1 MRRATNE
8 NERFAVGR
16 ISKRVN
22 VLYEIITVKM
32 DTGNLTTPFSIND
45 ILTKENETKCDYE
58 NFSNSNFKVSFLG
71 KPASY
76 KDEGLRKEVVEKSMK
91 YYDDC
96 NAYRDYGDDGA
107 LDMSRKN
114 NFPVTELSD
123 DYDSRSSNTGSP
135 IRRSNSSPNSD
146 IGYKPFNLHYE
157 PRKCTTPP
165 PPDTRALH
173 SPNYNI
179 NEYTQN
185 GGRKK
190 RSRAAF
196 SHAQVYELER
206 RFSQQ
211 RYLSGPE
218 RADLAVSLKLTE
230 TQVKIWFQNRRY
242 KTKRKQM
249 QMQESGMLAAAAAAA
264 NHARKVAVK
273 VLVNNNGQP
282 TIPDLKTYQTPI
294 IGKTLNPLFT
304 PPNLLEGS
312 PILKHFAGVYGVDF
326 AKNPEYKALLQE
338 SYNQA
343 VLQSLYGPHLGVNYT
358 NIPLSYMYYPSHSS
372 FGMPVPCDL
381 DRNQGESSID
391 MKNLREDANN
401 TKEKVDKRKM
411 LHDENSNESMASNI
425 EIEN

>member
-1 MRRATNE
+1 MEPKIKNYKDTLSLPECEKTN
-8 NERFAVGR
+8 
-16 ISKRVN
+16 
-22 VLYEIITVKM
+22 L
-32 DTGNLTTPFSIND
+32 NLTTPFSIND
-45 ILTKENETKCDYE
+45 ILTRENETKCDYE
-58 NFSNSNFKVSFLG
+58 NFANSGFKVNFLG
-71 KPASY
+71 KPASLKEDNY
-76 KDEGLRKEVVEKSMK
+76 QRKQVVESNMK

-96 NAYRDYGDDGA
+96 SSAYRDYGDDGA
-107 LDMSRKN
+107 LDMTRKN

-123 DYDSRSSNTGSP
+123 DYDSRSSTPGSP

-146 IGYKPFNLHYE
+146 ISYKPFNLHYE
-157 PRKCTTPP
+157 PGKCTTPP
-165 PPDTRALH
+165 PSDTGTLH
-173 SPNYNI
+173 STNYNHM

-282 TIPDLKTYQTPI
+282 TLPDLKTYQTPLI
-294 IGKTLNPLFT
+294 SKSLNPALFT

-326 AKNPEYKALLQE
+326 VKNPEYKALLQE

-343 VLQSLYGPHLGVNYT
+343 VLQSLYGPHLGVNYP
-358 NIPLSYMYYPSHSS
+358 NIPLSYMYYPSHST
-372 FGMPVPCDL
+372 FGMPAPCDME
-381 DRNQGESSID
+381 RNQGESSID
-391 MKNLREDANN
+391 
-401 TKEKVDKRKM
+401 TKEFGEDSARTKNIN
-411 LHDENSNESMASNI
+411 ENSNESMASNI
-425 EIEN
+425 EVEN

>member
-1 MRRATNE
+1 ME
-8 NERFAVGR
+8 
-16 ISKRVN
+16 SKLKN
-22 VLYEIITVKM
+22 FDCLSIECEK
-32 DTGNLTTPFSIND
+32 NKTPFSIND
-45 ILTKENETKCDYE
+45 ILTKEEAKCELDCDKMRRYCPD
-58 NFSNSNFKVSFLG
+58 FGGKIGFLG
-71 KPASY
+71 KTGCFS
-76 KDEGLRKEVVEKSMK
+76 KDGEYVKQEDVKIK
-91 YYDDC
+91 YYDDG
-96 NAYRDYGDDGA
+96 YRDFGDDGA

-114 NFPVTELSD
+114 HYPVTELSD
-123 DYDSRSSNTGSP
+123 DYDSRSSNTASP
-135 IRRSNSSPNSD
+135 VRRNSSPQSD
-146 IGYKPFNLHYE
+146 LYKPFLHYE
-157 PRKCTTPP
+157 RKCGTPSSEA
-165 PPDTRALH
+165 RIMH
-173 SPNYNI
+173 SPNYPPMT
-179 NEYTQN
+179 EYTQN
-185 GGRKK
+185 NGRKK

-249 QMQESGMLAAAAAAA
+249 QMQENGMLAAAAAAA

-282 TIPDLKTYQTPI
+282 SLPNQNPMLAKGI
-294 IGKTLNPLFT
+294 NPLFA
-304 PPNLLEGS
+304 PPMLDSS

-326 AKNPEYKALLQE
+326 VKNPEYKALLQE

-358 NIPLSYMYYPSHSS
+358 NLSLPYMYYPGHPA
-372 FGMPVPCDL
+372 FGMPMPCDL
-381 DRNQGESSID
+381 ERNQEARSENDVPENTEREKERPVKKTID
-391 MKNLREDANN
+391 VN
-401 TKEKVDKRKM
+401 
-411 LHDENSNESMASNI
+411 ENSNESMASNI

>member
-1 MRRATNE
+1 MEAKLKNFKDSMTLQDCE
-8 NERFAVGR
+8 
-16 ISKRVN
+16 K
-22 VLYEIITVKM
+22 T
-32 DTGNLTTPFSIND
+32 NLTTPFSIND
-45 ILTKENETKCDYE
+45 ILTKENEKCDFE
-58 NFSNSNFKVSFLG
+58 NGIFCQDSNFGAKMSFMG
-71 KPASY
+71 KAGGCY
-76 KDEGLRKEVVEKSMK
+76 GKEEGFGKKETLEKELK
-91 YYDDC
+91 YYDEC
-96 NAYRDYGDDGA
+96 GGYRDYSDDGA

-114 NFPVTELSD
+114 QYAVTELSD

-135 IRRSNSSPNSD
+135 GRRNSPSSD

-157 PRKCTTPP
+157 PRKCSTPP
-165 PPDTRALH
+165 PSGDPRLLTP
-173 SPNYNI
+173 PNFSMTEYN
-179 NEYTQN
+179 QN

-242 KTKRKQM
+242 KTKRKQL
-249 QMQESGMLAAAAAAA
+249 QMQENGMLAAAAAAA

-282 TIPDLKTYQTPI
+282 TLPDMKYPTPML
-294 IGKTLNPLFT
+294 GKAINPALFA
-304 PPNLLEGS
+304 PPLLEGS

-326 AKNPEYKALLQE
+326 TKNPEYKALLQE

-343 VLQSLYGPHLGVNYT
+343 VLQSLYGPHLGVNYS
-358 NIPLSYMYYPSHSS
+358 NLPLSYMYYPGHPA
-372 FGMPVPCDL
+372 FGMPIPCDL
-381 DRNQGESSID
+381 DRSQSESRADSLKETGEPAE
-391 MKNLREDANN
+391 KN
-401 TKEKVDKRKM
+401 KEKTIEKCKTIDIN
-411 LHDENSNESMASNI
+411 ENSNESMASNI
-425 EIEN
+425 EVEN

>member
-1 MRRATNE
+1 MGECSFAIYNE
-8 NERFAVGR
+8 ESLSKHGTIIRSIEVNER
-16 ISKRVN
+16 
-22 VLYEIITVKM
+22 
-32 DTGNLTTPFSIND
+32 SI
-45 ILTKENETKCDYE
+45 
-58 NFSNSNFKVSFLG
+58 
-71 KPASY
+71 
-76 KDEGLRKEVVEKSMK
+76 
-91 YYDDC
+91 
-96 NAYRDYGDDGA
+96 
-107 LDMSRKN
+107 
-114 NFPVTELSD
+114 VTD

-135 IRRSNSSPNSD
+135 LRRNSSPHSD
-146 IGYKPFNLHYE
+146 IGYKPFLHYE

-165 PPDTRALH
+165 PNDTRI
-173 SPNYNI
+173 SPNYPI
-179 NEYTQN
+179 NEYSQSN
-185 GGRKK
+185 GRKK

-249 QMQESGMLAAAAAAA
+249 QMQENGMLAAASAAA

-282 TIPDLKTYQTPI
+282 LPELKQYPSPML
-294 IGKTLNPLFT
+294 GKGISPLFT
-304 PPNLLEGS
+304 PPMLDS

-343 VLQSLYGPHLGVNYT
+343 VLQSLYGPHLGVNYP
-358 NIPLSYMYYPSHSS
+358 NISLPYMYYPGHPA
-372 FGMPVPCDL
+372 FGIPVSCDERSQETR
-381 DRNQGESSID
+381 DNKDSDCG
-391 MKNLREDANN
+391 RE
-401 TKEKVDKRKM
+401 KEKPMDIN
-411 LHDENSNESMASNI
+411 ENSNESLASNI
-425 EIEN
+425 EVEN

>member
-1 MRRATNE
+1 ME
-8 NERFAVGR
+8 
-16 ISKRVN
+16 SKLKN
-22 VLYEIITVKM
+22 FKESLTLQDSEKT
-32 DTGNLTTPFSIND
+32 NLTTPFSIND
-45 ILTKENETKCDYE
+45 ILTKENEARCDFE
-58 NFSNSNFKVSFLG
+58 NGMLCQDTDFGGKMNFLG
-71 KPASY
+71 KGASCY
-76 KDEGLRKEVVEKSMK
+76 SKNEDFSKKQVLEKRLK

-96 NAYRDYGDDGA
+96 NIYRDYSDDGA

-114 NFPVTELSD
+114 NYGITELSD
-123 DYDSRSSNTGSP
+123 DYDSGSSNTGSP
-135 IRRSNSSPNSD
+135 IRRTNSPNSD
-146 IGYKPFNLHYE
+146 IGYKPFSLHYE
-157 PRKCTTPP
+157 ARKCSTPP
-165 PPDTRALH
+165 PSTDARISN
-173 SPNYNI
+173 SPNYTM

-242 KTKRKQM
+242 KTKRKQL
-249 QMQESGMLAAAAAAA
+249 QMQENGMLAAAAAAA

-282 TIPDLKTYQTPI
+282 TLPDMKPYQTPI
-294 IGKTLNPLFT
+294 LGKTLNPALF
-304 PPNLLEGS
+304 PPPLLEGS

-343 VLQSLYGPHLGVNYT
+343 VLQSLYGPHLGVNYP
-358 NIPLSYMYYPSHSS
+358 NLPLSYMYYPGHPG
-372 FGMPVPCDL
+372 FGIPIPCDM
-381 DRNQGESSID
+381 DRSHIESRTNGGKEVAEHS
-391 MKNLREDANN
+391 E
-401 TKEKVDKRKM
+401 KEKEKNIEKIKNTIDIN
-411 LHDENSNESMASNI
+411 ENSNESMASNI
-425 EIEN
+425 EVEN

>member
-1 MRRATNE
+1 MESKLKNFKNSLTLQDCEKTNL
-8 NERFAVGR
+8 
-16 ISKRVN
+16 S
-22 VLYEIITVKM
+22 
-32 DTGNLTTPFSIND
+32 LTTPFSIND
-45 ILTKENETKCDYE
+45 ILTKENETKCDFE
-58 NFSNSNFKVSFLG
+58 NGMFCSSNGFGGKVNFLN
-71 KPASY
+71 KPTNY
-76 KDEGLRKEVVEKSMK
+76 TKEDDYTKKEVMEKSMK

-96 NAYRDYGDDGA
+96 NFRDYADDGA

-114 NFPVTELSD
+114 SFPVTELSD

-135 IRRSNSSPNSD
+135 VRRSNSSPNSD

-157 PRKCTTPP
+157 RKCATPP
-165 PPDTRALH
+165 PDHRIMH
-173 SPNYNI
+173 SPNYTPI
-179 NEYTQN
+179 EYSQN

-242 KTKRKQM
+242 KTKRKQL

-282 TIPDLKTYQTPI
+282 SLPDIKYQAPM
-294 IGKTLNPLFT
+294 IGKTLNPALFA

-343 VLQSLYGPHLGVNYT
+343 VLQSLYGPHLGVNYP
-358 NIPLSYMYYPSHSS
+358 NIPLSYMYYPGHPA
-372 FGMPVPCDL
+372 FGMPMSCEA
-381 DRNQGESSID
+381 DRAHETCIEPKEFGESSMKDERLID
-391 MKNLREDANN
+391 KSKAPVEVN
-401 TKEKVDKRKM
+401 
-411 LHDENSNESMASNI
+411 ENSNESMASNI
-425 EIEN
+425 EVEN

>member
-1 MRRATNE
+1 MESKMKNYKDAMDCEKTN
-8 NERFAVGR
+8 
-16 ISKRVN
+16 
-22 VLYEIITVKM
+22 L
-32 DTGNLTTPFSIND
+32 NLSTPFSIND
-45 ILTKENETKCDYE
+45 ILTKENEARNNYE
-58 NFSNSNFKVSFLG
+58 SFSAPAYKVNFLSKPTSFE
-71 KPASY
+71 
-76 KDEGLRKEVVEKSMK
+76 EGYQRKEMTEKNMK

-96 NAYRDYGDDGA
+96 STAYRDYGDDAA
-107 LDMSRKN
+107 LDMTRKN

-123 DYDSRSSNTGSP
+123 DYDSRSSTTGSP

-146 IGYKPFNLHYE
+146 LGYKPFNLHYE
-157 PRKCTTPP
+157 PRKCSTPP
-165 PPDTRALH
+165 PADSRTLH

-282 TIPDLKTYQTPI
+282 TLPDLKPYQTPI
-294 IGKTLNPLFT
+294 IGKTLNPALFT

-343 VLQSLYGPHLGVNYT
+343 VLQSLYGPHLGVNYP

-372 FGMPVPCDL
+372 FGMSVPCDL
-381 DRNQGESSID
+381 DRNPGESSID
-391 MKNLREDANN
+391 AKDYGEDNARA
-401 TKEKVDKRKM
+401 KEKVEKM
-411 LHDENSNESMASNI
+411 KMRVDDNENSNESMASNI
-425 EIEN
+425 EVEN